1 MSALPFQECPAMLKK
16 RLLCPHRLRR
26 VPEQFSWIDQRL
38 VRDKHIGRVSHS
50 ALALYLF
57 LLTVADAQGLSYYAD
72 TSIATMLHMDVDQLQ
87 RVRRELFDAALIAYQ
102 TPLYQILALDPPRTP
117 LQQPLSLGEILRD
130 FPEKKA

>member
-1 MSALPFQECPAMLKK
+1 MTGLPFQGCLAMLKK

-72 TSIATMLHMDVDQLQ
+72 TSIATMLHMDANSLQ
-87 RVRRELFDAALIAYQ
+87 RVRRELIDADLIIYQ
-102 TPLYQILALDPPRTP
+102 APLYQILALDPPRTP
-117 LQQPLSLGEILRD
+117 LPQPLSLGEILRHIS
-130 FPEKKA
+130 ETNA